1 MKLGRTRSVA
11 LVGLEGALVDVEA
24 DLVQGLPQFMIS
36 GLPDAACKQS
46 PDRIKAAA
54 ANSGM
59 SIPNRRLTVNLSPAS
74 MPKAG
79 SGFDLPIAI
88 AVLAAAG
95 LVPAE
100 VVAPV
105 VHIGELGLDGSVRPV
120 RGVLPAVLAAARLG
134 VEAVVVPADNAAE
147 AALVPG
153 MTVLPAR
160 SLAALVGRYRL
171 LGAGGV
177 PEDDPVV
184 AAVPDPDAG
193 TVPDLRDV
201 VGQDEARLALEIAAA
216 GGHHLLMVGPPGA
229 GKTMLAER
237 LPGLL
242 PALEPGHALE
252 VTAIQ
257 SLLGVLPR
265 SGALVSRPPFVAP
278 HDGASM
284 AAVIGGGS
292 GFIRPGA
299 ISRAHRGVLFLD
311 EAPEF
316 RQSVLQALRQPAESG
331 EVTIAR
337 ASGVVRYP
345 ARFQLVLAANPC
357 PCGRGFGKGADCSC
371 SARARRDYMGKL
383 VGPLL
388 DRVDLQL
395 QVHAGS
401 RAALAQPSGEGTDVV
416 AERVLRAREIQA
428 DRLAAAPWRVNAEVP
443 GPVMR
448 RGPFRL
454 PREATTDLDRAV
466 ERGALTLRGYDRVLK
481 LAWTVRDL
489 DGGGTPTRSDVGL
502 ALTLRARSAVA
513 A

>member
-1 MKLGRTRSVA
+1 M
-11 LVGLEGALVDVEA
+11 
-24 DLVQGLPQFMIS
+24 
-36 GLPDAACKQS
+36 
-46 PDRIKAAA
+46 
-54 ANSGM
+54 
-59 SIPNRRLTVNLSPAS
+59 
-74 MPKAG
+74 
-79 SGFDLPIAI
+79 
-88 AVLAAAG
+88 
-95 LVPAE
+95 
-100 VVAPV
+100 
-105 VHIGELGLDGSVRPV
+105 
-120 RGVLPAVLAAARLG
+120 
-134 VEAVVVPADNAAE
+134 
-147 AALVPG
+147 
-153 MTVLPAR
+153 
-160 SLAALVGRYRL
+160 
-171 LGAGGV
+171 
-177 PEDDPVV
+177 
-184 AAVPDPDAG
+184 
-193 TVPDLRDV
+193 
-201 VGQDEARLALEIAAA
+201 ALEIAAA
-216 GGHHLLMVGPPGA
+216 GGHHLFMVGPPGA

-242 PALEPGHALE
+242 PALEPAHALE

-257 SLLGVLPR
+257 SVLGVLPR
-265 SGALVSRPPFVAP
+265 SGALMSRPPFVAP
-278 HDGASM
+278 HHGASM

-316 RQSVLQALRQPAESG
+316 KQSVLQALRQPAESG

-371 SARARRDYMGKL
+371 SPRARRDYMGKL

-395 QVHAGS
+395 QVHAVS
-401 RAALAQPSGEGTDVV
+401 RAALAHPSGEGTDVV
-416 AERVLRAREIQA
+416 AGRVLRAREVQA
-428 DRLAAAPWRVNAEVP
+428 DRLAGTRWQLNADVP
-443 GPVMR
+443 GPMMR

-454 PREATTDLDRAV
+454 PREATADLDRAI

>member
-1 MKLGRTRSVA
+1 VKLGRTRSVA
-11 LVGLEGALVDVEA
+11 LAGLEGALVDVEA
-24 DLVQGLPQFMIS
+24 DLVQGLPQFLIS

-46 PDRIKAAA
+46 PDRIKGAA
-54 ANSGM
+54 ANSGVPV
-59 SIPNRRLTVNLSPAS
+59 PNRRWTVNLSPAS
-74 MPKAG
+74 MPKGG

-95 LVPAE
+95 LLPAE
-100 VVAPV
+100 VVAPM

-120 RGVLPAVLAAARLG
+120 RGVLPAVMAAARLG
-134 VEAVVVPADNAAE
+134 VTSVVVPADNAAE

-153 MTVLPAR
+153 MQVLPAR
-160 SLAALVGRYRL
+160 HLSDLVTRYLL
-171 LGAGGV
+171 LGRGGV
-177 PEDDPVV
+177 PQDEPVV
-184 AAVPDPDAG
+184 GASVGEAEA
-193 TVPDLRDV
+193 VPDLRDV

-216 GGHHLLMVGPPGA
+216 GGHHLFMVGPPGA

-242 PALEPGHALE
+242 PALEPTHALE

-257 SLLGVLPR
+257 SVLGVLPR

-278 HDGASM
+278 HHGASM
-284 AAVIGGGS
+284 AAIIGGGS

-311 EAPEF
+311 ESPEF
-316 RQSVLQALRQPAESG
+316 KQSVLQALRQPAESG

-371 SARARRDYMGKL
+371 SPRARRDYMGKL

-395 QVHAGS
+395 QVHAVS
-401 RAALAQPSGEGTDVV
+401 RAALAQPSGETTAVV
-416 AERVLRAREIQA
+416 AERVLRARELQA
-428 DRLAAAPWRVNAEVP
+428 DRLSGTRWQVNAEVP
-443 GPVMR
+443 GPMMR
-448 RGPFRL
+448 RSVFRL
-454 PREATTDLDRAV
+454 PREATVDLDRAI

-502 ALTLRARSAVA
+502 ALTLRARAAVA

>member
-1 MKLGRTRSVA
+1 VA

-24 DLVQGLPQFMIS
+24 DLVQGLPQFLIS

-54 ANSGM
+54 ANSGVP
-59 SIPNRRLTVNLSPAS
+59 IPNRRLTVNLSPAS

-95 LVPAE
+95 LVPVG
-100 VVAPV
+100 VVAPM

-120 RGVLPAVLAAARLG
+120 RGVLPAVLAAARWG

-153 MTVLPAR
+153 MKVLPAR
-160 SLAALVGRYRL
+160 SLSELVSRYRL
-171 LGAGGV
+171 LGNGGV
-177 PEDDPVV
+177 PQDEEVV
-184 AAVPDPDAG
+184 AAAESPGSAS
-193 TVPDLRDV
+193 VPDLRDV

-216 GGHHLLMVGPPGA
+216 GGHHLFMVGPPGA

-242 PALEPGHALE
+242 PALEPVQALE

-257 SLLGVLPR
+257 SVLGALPR

-278 HDGASM
+278 HHGASM
-284 AAVIGGGS
+284 AAIIGGGS
-292 GFIRPGA
+292 GLIRPGA
-299 ISRAHRGVLFLD
+299 VSRAHRGVLFLD

-316 RQSVLQALRQPAESG
+316 KQSVLQALRQPAESG

-395 QVHAGS
+395 HVHAVS
-401 RAALAQPSGEGTDVV
+401 RAALAQPSGEATAAV
-416 AERVLRAREIQA
+416 ADRVLRARDVQA
-428 DRLAAAPWRVNAEVP
+428 ARLAGTPWQVNAEVP
-443 GPVMR
+443 GPMMR
-448 RGPFRL
+448 RGVHRL
-454 PREATTDLDRAV
+454 PRETTVDLDRAI
-466 ERGALTLRGYDRVLK
+466 ELGALTLRGYDRVLK